1 MSIQQS
7 DVRRDPLIDEG
18 TEASDAPEVLA
29 EPEPEKASAFSVKAE
44 LWTMFQMGWPMVIS
58 FACRMAMAS
67 TDTAFVGHLD
77 NSTIGTFLDRPFS
90 AKSYLAAG
98 TLTDMVVNVLIVP
111 PLAFNQVLNALV
123 GQALGSGNKQMAG
136 VWLIL
141 SIVFLSVSYVP
152 FMVIQYFY
160 TAKILG
166 LLGFSEEIQI
176 LATLQS
182 RWNLFWPIPNGIYQ
196 CLRFYFQAQGI
207 SRPAM
212 WNNLAFVVIN
222 GLLNWLFVFGGPFQY
237 LEEGKGGWHGFGF
250 VGAAMSISTSRC
262 LQPLTY
268 WLYMFV
274 WKRAHVATWPGLTL
288 AIFTR
293 DRVVRFLKQ
302 ALPYIGTLIFQSI
315 SGQVTT
321 LMISHLGPLAIAA
334 SSAVGAVAQVASSG
348 VSQAFIAVS
357 AVRVGFHLGKG
368 DSRNAQRA
376 MWLVV
381 IGSTIFNTILVFAFW
396 PLNEALCSLVTSDVQ
411 VLKVAAALVAAQF
424 VQAGLSQLVSIGT
437 SGVLGGQ
444 GRTFIITLL
453 SFGFELPTSIGGVAI
468 MVYVLKWRMPDGML
482 KITWANAAVALL
494 ELVIVAGIV
503 LCSDWKR
510 YAREARARQ
519 EAAAAADAEPTVE
532 PIVAAAEPQEEGE
545 AARGEQE
552 E

>member
-7 DVRRDPLIDEG
+7 DDRRDPLIDEG

-29 EPEPEKASAFSVKAE
+29 EPEPEKASTFSVKAE

-532 PIVAAAEPQEEGE
+532 PIVAAAEPQEGE
-545 AARGEQE
+545 AAGGEQE